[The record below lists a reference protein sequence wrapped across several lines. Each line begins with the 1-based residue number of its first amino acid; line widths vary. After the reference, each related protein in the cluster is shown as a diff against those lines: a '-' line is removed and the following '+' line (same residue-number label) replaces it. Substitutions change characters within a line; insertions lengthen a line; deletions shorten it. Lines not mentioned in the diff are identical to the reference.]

1 MKNRKTTIKSRPI
14 FKCSLCDKLLIY
26 RIFITSYIADDTS
39 ISEHKIK
46 KNHSFLAILD
56 AMEILVFSLYTFS
69 VFFTNFLFI
78 YFYTTKLRFMLNHE
92 MMLYPNFRND
102 A

>member
-26 RIFITSYIADDTS
+26 RIFITSYIADDIS
-39 ISEHKIK
+39 IIKHKIK
-46 KNHSFLAILD
+46 KETFLAILD
-56 AMEILVFSLYTFS
+56 AMEVLVFSLYPFS
-69 VFFTNFLFI
+69 FFLTNFLFI
-78 YFYTTKLRFMLNHE
+78 YFYTIKLRFMLNHE